1 MSTFYWSD
9 ELYHHGI
16 LGQKW
21 GIRRYQNADGSLTE
35 LGRKRYDIAM
45 RKEHE
50 SMKKY
55 DINSKDYD
63 DAIYNK
69 SYSGNLAKKALGDNY
84 MESPQY
90 KKWYNVLDKIY
101 DADYSDYEGYGKK
114 EWLDQRAK
122 KKEAADIMDDEWSK
136 ARQEAVKQRPII
148 KKITDALLGRKYSYF
163 DESLEKVKNSER
175 YKKAQQDLFN
185 SLEKID
191 KIQDKMEGV
200 WKDKT
205 IREILKDIPKED
217 REAAY
222 MYFAWFNPDY
232 D

>member
-35 LGRKRYDIAM
+35 LGRKRYNIAL
-45 RKEHE
+45 RKEYE
-50 SMKKY
+50 SLKKY
-55 DINSKDYD
+55 DVNSKDYD

-69 SYSGNLAKKALGDNY
+69 SYSAKLAKKAFGDNY
-84 MESPQY
+84 MESPQF
-90 KKWYNVLDKIY
+90 KKWYDTLYKIY
-101 DADYSDYEGYGKK
+101 DSDYNDYKGHGKK
-114 EWLDQRAK
+114 EWLDQKAK
-122 KKEAADIMDDEWSK
+122 QKEAADIIKSEWDK
-136 ARQEAVKQRPII
+136 VKTETLKQRSFA
-148 KKITDALLGRKYSYF
+148 KKIADAILRKEYRLSSE
-163 DESLEKVKNSER
+163 DHNKVVNSER
-175 YKKAQQDLFN
+175 FKKAQKE
-185 SLEKID
+185 LEKDMNKAYEIE
-191 KIQDKMEGV
+191 KKMNGI

-222 MYFAWFNPDY
+222 MYLAWFNSDY